1 MEFQLIFNVKGSM
14 YQSITTVD
22 ETETPES
29 IIDKLETGEYFT
41 TINGDKKMIVE
52 TDTEKEIAY
61 ITNSDNELD
70 FFGFKIV

>member
-1 MEFQLIFNVKGSM
+1 MEFEILFNVKGLM

-29 IIDKLETGEYFT
+29 IITKLETGEYYT
-41 TINGDKKMIVE
+41 TICGDKKMIVE

-61 ITNSDNELD
+61 ITNSDNELK
-70 FFGFKIV
+70 FFNFKII